1 MKIENFTG
9 IFEFLQ
15 QLKSNPLFDFLCFS
29 FDSDILILIQLF
41 PFLEAY
47 LKYYKLG
54 KTKFL
59 MSWAFKKYFK
69 VFNNI
74 LPKIFQRGK
83 VWVICSIST
92 YYGDAQYRE
101 QLIE

>member
-15 QLKSNPLFDFLCFS
+15 QLKSNLLFDFLCFS
-29 FDSDILILIQLF
+29 FDSDDILILIQLF

-59 MSWAFKKYFK
+59 MS
-69 VFNNI
+69 
-74 LPKIFQRGK
+74 
-83 VWVICSIST
+83 
-92 YYGDAQYRE
+92 
-101 QLIE
+101 